1 MDQSLETLIKDLN
14 CNDGVQRKNAREAIV
29 KSGKPAVPYLVKILS
44 DSNDRVRWE
53 ACKAL
58 GSIKDSVAAI
68 PLTKALGDKVSE
80 VRWLAAEALIAI
92 DSAAIAPVLEA
103 LVSQIDSQD
112 LRQGAHHV
120 LNALAKKDLL
130 DKATI
135 DVLDKLSN
143 KEPNSSVY
151 LATQTALNTIKKTNR

>member
-29 KSGKPAVPYLVKILS
+29 KTGKPAVPYLVKILS

-58 GSIKDSVAAI
+58 GSIKDPVAAI

-80 VRWLAAEALIAI
+80 VRWLAAEALITI
-92 DSAAIAPVLEA
+92 DSAAIVPVLEA
-103 LVSQIDSQD
+103 LISQIDSHD

-143 KEPNSSVY
+143 TEPNSSVY
-151 LATQTALNTIKKTNR
+151 LATQTALNAIKKTKK